1 VSSAGLV
8 VKLGA
13 AGWSLRS
20 EEVDVLIEWLNAD
33 GSQEAQSLT
42 RDLTDRRAMQMP
54 TPMQTLGIDG
64 IAAVRSVL
72 CGTDLSKSDYHG
84 LRGLQA
90 AICTELPA

>member
-1 VSSAGLV
+1 MSGAGLA

-13 AGWSLRS
+13 AGWSLRG

-42 RDLTDRRAMQMP
+42 RDLTDRRETQMP
-54 TPMQTLGIDG
+54 TPTQTLGMDD

-72 CGTDLSKSDYHG
+72 CVYST
-84 LRGLQA
+84 
-90 AICTELPA
+90 